1 MFLYLIYF
9 EQGGC
14 HRLVKEKQ
22 VCIRNISAARLKTI
36 ARTQRRASYTE
47 WRQREEERFSGK
59 EEGRREGKRGGR
71 KQQGGRGEEGRT
83 LP

>member
-9 EQGGC
+9 EQCGC
-14 HRLVKEKQ
+14 HCLVKEKQ
-22 VCIRNISAARLKTI
+22 VCIRNISATRLKTI
-36 ARTQRRASYTE
+36 ARTQRRASYTKR
-47 WRQREEERFSGK
+47 RQREEERFSGK

-71 KQQGGRGEEGRT
+71 KQQGGRGGGRT